1 MVSPSDAVD
10 DSDVPD
16 PSDSSNTVEG
26 ATADHATAEGAEVD
40 PSSSLGSRSTLQEML
55 MSTEPS
61 RPLDSIESL
70 WDPEQ
75 GGPRRVLRAAQKM
88 TGVDGLPA
96 WLDLLVG
103 VLETV
108 VLLDDGDDTDGD
120 ENVVLDPEG
129 GDPAV

>member
-10 DSDVPD
+10 DSDASD
-16 PSDSSNTVEG
+16 PSDTVVG

-61 RPLDSIESL
+61 RPLDSIESP

-103 VLETV
+103 ALETV
-108 VLLDDGDDTDGD
+108 VLLDDGDDNDRD

-129 GDPAV
+129 GDAAV